1 MGKLFPTNASGQA
14 DYLVGCKKTALVME
28 SAVSSLSITSS
39 PSFEVQI
46 TGTVP
51 TVQVDTTDSGQVYLS
66 KECMDIV
73 EIITS
78 KTSSINISVPDGEE
92 GDFKEN
98 ALPEQIKS
106 TFKGGKV
113 VSEIVEHAG

>member
-1 MGKLFPTNASGQA
+1 
-14 DYLVGCKKTALVME
+14 ME

-51 TVQVDTTDSGQVYLS
+51 TIQVDTTDSGQVYLS

-78 KTSSINISVPDGEE
+78 KTSSINISVPTGDE

-106 TFKGGKV
+106 TFKDGKV
-113 VSEIVEHAG
+113 FSEIVEHAG